1 MKISEFKIKT
11 LNGINKLIDTYFSG
25 TDIKDKFIN
34 ATLKIFVKQNINK
47 YDNILSM
54 FADEN
59 GEIIVADILEEYSK
73 VFGDDGFVFDI
84 RDYVKNDMIRSLLP
98 NKALIIKK
106 EDFMDIYKINTR
118 ELNTRELNTR
128 ELNTK
133 VLNTKEITN
142 PKSIIKDLQNDI

>member
-11 LNGINKLIDTYFSG
+11 LNGINKLIHTYFSG

-47 YDNILSM
+47 YDNIISM

-59 GEIIVADILEEYSK
+59 GEIVVADILEEYSK

-106 EDFMDIYKINTR
+106 EDFMDIYNIN
-118 ELNTRELNTR
+118 
-128 ELNTK
+128 
-133 VLNTKEITN
+133 VKEITN

>member
-11 LNGINKLIDTYFSG
+11 LNGVNKLIDTYFSG

-47 YDNILSM
+47 YDSILSM

-59 GEIIVADILEEYSK
+59 GEIVVADILEEYSK

-106 EDFMDIYKINTR
+106 EDFIDIYNIN
-118 ELNTRELNTR
+118 
-128 ELNTK
+128 
-133 VLNTKEITN
+133 VKEITN

>member
-47 YDNILSM
+47 YDSILSM

-59 GEIIVADILEEYSK
+59 GEIVVADILEEYSK

-106 EDFMDIYKINTR
+106 EDFMDIYNIN
-118 ELNTRELNTR
+118 
-128 ELNTK
+128 
-133 VLNTKEITN
+133 VKEITN

>member
-47 YDNILSM
+47 YDNIISM

-59 GEIIVADILEEYSK
+59 GEIVVADILEEYSK

-106 EDFMDIYKINTR
+106 EDFMDIYNIN
-118 ELNTRELNTR
+118 
-128 ELNTK
+128 
-133 VLNTKEITN
+133 VKEITN

>member
-54 FADEN
+54 FADES

-106 EDFMDIYKINTR
+106 EDFIDIYKINAR
-118 ELNTRELNTR
+118 
-128 ELNTK
+128 
-133 VLNTKEITN
+133 EITN
-142 PKSIIKDLQNDI
+142 PKSFINDLQNDI